1 MIRLPLPLLL
11 ALLSAI
17 PPLAIDMYLPAMG
30 LMATDLNS
38 DIHHVELT
46 VSTFLV
52 GYALGQLF
60 GGPLSDRLGRKPVI
74 LVGISLFAL
83 SSLLIIAVESLDQL
97 LALRVLQALGGGLA
111 TVNSA
116 AIVRDRFH
124 GNDVAKTLSMVAM
137 IMMLAPLLA
146 PLLGSLV
153 IHLAGWREIFTLLSL
168 YSLAVVIILL
178 WQLEESHPKHKRTYS
193 SPWRNYGR
201 VLRHKPAMIYVLA
214 LAFGFTTMFE
224 FITAS
229 PYLYLKHF
237 QQSPAMFPWLFGAN
251 IIVMMLMN
259 RANMLLLNRYRPD
272 QLLLGGLGLQLLATL
287 LLAALFATSTPTL
300 IVSVILIA
308 LSVGSI
314 GLVAANAMSLVL
326 HHFKDISGSATA
338 LIGVTEF
345 CIGALFGYLWSL
357 LHDGTPLPM
366 MLMMCVAASM
376 AIVFALQGQRLNNT
390 VNADTG
396 TTAGG
401 SPK

>member
-30 LMATDLNS
+30 LMAADLNS

-74 LVGISLFAL
+74 LVGISMFAL
-83 SSLLIIAVESLDQL
+83 SSLVIIAVESLDQL

-116 AIVRDRFH
+116 AIVRD
-124 GNDVAKTLSMVAM
+124 
-137 IMMLAPLLA
+137 
-146 PLLGSLV
+146 
-153 IHLAGWREIFTLLSL
+153 LAGWREIFTLLSL

-201 VLRHKPAMIYVLA
+201 VLRHKIAMSYVLA
-214 LAFGFTTMFE
+214 LAFGFTTMFV

-259 RANMLLLNRYRPD
+259 RTNILLLNRYRPD

-287 LLAALFATSTPTL
+287 LLSALFATSTPTL
-300 IVSVILIA
+300 IVSVTLIA

-345 CIGALFGYLWSL
+345 CIGALFGYFWSL
-357 LHDGTPLPM
+357 LHNGTPLPM
-366 MLMMCVAASM
+366 MLMMCVAASL
-376 AIVFALQGQRLNNT
+376 AIIFALLGQRLNNT

-396 TTAGG
+396 TLAGG